1 MLCAPRWMRLL
12 SKAWL
17 PFVSVIEQSG
27 IELDHSLDRAA
38 AHCAELL
45 AASEHDAIAFGS
57 VISLRFVDRAFKSAY
72 LARVL
77 FRGEELDLPLAVL
90 SEQRFHF

>member
-38 AHCAELL
+38 ALAFARAKLPRWGKRHDLYLCAP
-45 AASEHDAIAFGS
+45 
-57 VISLRFVDRAFKSAY
+57 
-72 LARVL
+72 
-77 FRGEELDLPLAVL
+77 GE
-90 SEQRFHF
+90 